1 MAGMGFGRIQGR
13 LRESTGGAPP
23 QIPIQVSVKGVT
35 AMSLR
40 SILRGAPALLLLV
53 SSAPSFA
60 AVCEAVKL
68 RVESQVNPMGVES
81 ARPRLLWQM
90 ADSRRGA
97 RQLGYRV
104 LVASK
109 PELLRDGKADLWDSL
124 MVNSDKAVDVAYGG
138 KRLESRGRAWWTVRV
153 WDKDNRPSPWARAS
167 RWEVPLLKVTD
178 WKAQWIGVKQAEAQ
192 VDSLTD
198 AQWIWAS
205 DAKPGQDYAAGKRW
219 FRASFELPNK
229 PIRSAVL
236 VGAVDEQFTA
246 TVNGQQAGSG
256 NGWVTATSIPI
267 QTLLKTGRNT
277 IQVVGNNT
285 GGPAGL
291 AMLVRVTFD
300 DGTTQRLGTGP
311 DWQSSMAAPAGGD
324 ESKWMPAS
332 VLGPVGP
339 GIWGTPKV
347 SGGQGGP
354 ASLLRKTF
362 NLSKPVKSAR
372 VYVTARGSYRLRING
387 ERVGND
393 ILTPDWTDYRKRIPY
408 QVYDVTKLVRQGD
421 NAVGAIL
428 GDGWYASGLGWAL
441 QHWSFGPGPTQ
452 LLMQLE
458 VEYADGTR
466 DTVVTDGTWKAA
478 ESAIQRSEIYAG
490 ETYDARKEQ
499 PGWDRPRFADSG
511 WKAVDFRVGVD
522 RSPTAAGWPGNDT
535 AVEGFPPAQLVAQ
548 SSPAIQHTIV
558 VEPLA
563 ITNPAP
569 GVYIYDMGQNMVGWA
584 RLRVKGKS
592 GDRIRMRFAEI
603 LQPNG
608 RIYTDNL
615 RRAEA
620 TDTYTC
626 RGRGDSYYEGREFTK
641 DSTAED
647 MRKPSSGEVWEPH
660 FTYHGFRYIEVTGYP
675 GTPGKGTIE
684 GIVFHTA
691 APETASFS
699 CSSEMVN
706 KLWSNINWGL
716 RGNLESVPTDCP
728 QRDERLGWMGDAQII
743 WPTMTYLRDVQ
754 SFTHKWMHDVM
765 DAQSAA
771 GGFSDVSPRVID
783 EADGAPA
790 WGDAGIVLPYT
801 AWKRFA
807 DTRIIDE
814 TYPAMQRWLAYIDSA
829 NPDHLWMKRR
839 NNDFGDWVAVNDTP
853 TDKGVIA
860 TAYFAQDA
868 RMLSEMARAI
878 NKNADADKYEQL
890 FRDIRSAFQKRFV
903 HEDGTI
909 GNGSETCYVLAMH
922 MGLLE
927 PAQESAAMRLLVADI
942 ERHNMHHTTGF
953 IGTPFLMLVLSS
965 HGRDDIAYTLLLND
979 TFPSWGYMIKKGATT
994 MWERWNG
1001 DTGDP
1006 AMNSFNHYAYG
1017 AVGEWMVR
1025 DLGGIDR
1032 ASDGTGFQRIA
1043 IHPRIDPRMT
1053 WADTSFDSPYGRVT
1067 SSWAAKAGEPF
1078 ILNVTVPANT
1088 TAWVYVPAASPDRV
1102 MESGQPIDPASGI
1115 RFVKMHGDRAIFE
1128 VPAGSYKFEGR

>member
-1 MAGMGFGRIQGR
+1 MSQMSPRVV
-13 LRESTGGAPP
+13 LLGA
-23 QIPIQVSVKGVT
+23 S
-35 AMSLR
+35 
-40 SILRGAPALLLLV
+40 ALLLLV
-53 SSAPSFA
+53 SAAPSFA

-68 RVESQVNPMGVES
+68 RVESQVNPLGVEA
-81 ARPRLLWQM
+81 ARPRLSWQM

-109 PELLRDGKADLWDSL
+109 PELLREGRADLWDSL
-124 MVNSDKAVDVAYGG
+124 MVNSDRSVDVVYGG
-138 KRLESRGRAWWTVRV
+138 KRLDSRARAWWTVRV
-153 WDKDNRPSPWARAS
+153 WDKDNRPSPWARAAH
-167 RWEVPLLKVTD
+167 WEVPLLKPED
-178 WKAQWIGVKQAEAQ
+178 WKAQWIGVKQADEQ
-192 VDSLTD
+192 QDTLEG
-198 AQWIWAS
+198 AQWIWAA
-205 DAKPGQDYAAGKRW
+205 DAEPRKDYPAGKRW
-219 FRASFELPNK
+219 FRATFDLPNK

-236 VGAVDEQFTA
+236 LGAVDEQFTA
-246 TVNGQQAGSG
+246 SVNGKQAGSG
-256 NGWVTATSIPI
+256 NGWVTAASIPI
-267 QTLLKTGRNT
+267 QSFLKPGQNT
-277 IQVVGNNT
+277 ITVVGNNT
-285 GGPAGL
+285 GGLAGL
-291 AMLVRVTFD
+291 AMGVRVTFA
-300 DGTTQRLGTGP
+300 DGSTERVTTGP
-311 DWQSSMAAPAGGD
+311 GWQASMTQPAANATGG
-324 ESKWMPAS
+324 EANWQAAA

-339 GIWGTPKV
+339 GVWGTPKV

-354 ASLLRKTF
+354 ASLLRKVFT
-362 NLSKPVKSAR
+362 LSKPVKSAR
-372 VYVTARGSYRLRING
+372 AYVTARGSYRLHLNG
-387 ERVGND
+387 KRVGRD

-408 QVYDVTKLVRQGD
+408 QIYDVTKMLRRGD

-441 QHWSFGPGPTQ
+441 QRWCFGPGPTQ

-466 DTVVTDGTWKAA
+466 DTVVTDGSWKAS

-499 PGWDRPRFADSG
+499 PGWDRVGFGDAG
-511 WKAVDFRVGVD
+511 WKAVDFTQ
-522 RSPTAAGWPGNDT
+522 PATAANGETEVGKP
-535 AVEGFPPAQLVAQ
+535 VSVIPLVAQ
-548 SSPAIQHTIV
+548 SSPTIQQTTTVTPI
-558 VEPLA
+558 A
-563 ITNPAP
+563 ITNPSP
-569 GVYIYDMGQNMVGWA
+569 GVTIYDMGQNMVGWV
-584 RLRVKGKS
+584 RLKVRGNA
-592 GDRIRMRFAEI
+592 GDRVRMRFAEI

-608 RIYTDNL
+608 QIYTENL

-626 RGRGDSYYEGREFTK
+626 RG
-641 DSTAED
+641 
-647 MRKPSSGEVWEPH
+647 GEAVWEPH
-660 FTYHGFRYIEVTGYP
+660 FTYHGFRYVEVTGYP
-675 GTPGKGTIE
+675 GTPSKDSIE
-684 GIVFHTA
+684 GIVFHTD
-691 APETASFS
+691 APETATFA

-743 WPTMTYLRDVQ
+743 WPTASYLRDVQ
-754 SFTHKWMHDVM
+754 SFTHKWMHDVV
-765 DAQSAA
+765 DAQSAE

-783 EADGAPA
+783 QADGAPA

-801 AWKRFA
+801 AWKRFG
-807 DTRIIDE
+807 DTRILEE
-814 TYPAMQRWLAYIDSA
+814 TYPAMQKWVEYIHSA
-829 NPDHLWMKRR
+829 NPDNLWMKRR

-868 RMLSEMARAI
+868 RMLAEMARAL
-878 NKNADADKYEQL
+878 NKSADAERYESL
-890 FRDIRSAFQKRFV
+890 FRDIKAAFQKRFV

-909 GNGSETCYVLAMH
+909 GNGSQTCYVLAMH
-922 MGLLE
+922 MRLLD
-927 PAQESAAMRLLVADI
+927 PAQESTAMRLLVADI

-953 IGTPFLMLVLSS
+953 IGTPFLMLVLSD
-965 HGRDDIAYTLLLND
+965 HGRDDIAYTLLLNE

-1025 DLGGIDR
+1025 NLGGVDR

-1053 WADTSFDSPYGRVT
+1053 SADVSFDSPYGRIV
-1067 SSWAAKAGEPF
+1067 SSWANKPGEPF
-1078 ILNVTVPANT
+1078 LLNVTVPANT
-1088 TAWVYVPAASPDRV
+1088 TAYVYVPATSADSV
-1102 MESGQPIDPASGI
+1102 AESGLPLDPASGI
-1115 RFVKMHGDRAIFE
+1115 RFVKMEGDRAVFE
-1128 VPAGSYKFEGR
+1128 VPAGSYRFEGR